1 MRDMTERFVAAVCG
15 GIAAIGGAIAP
26 KQVELLREGAHY
38 ALGMIGTALASML
51 GWTEAINRRK
61 RGGLTLVAASLCAA
75 TVFFGTARAQE
86 TSVGTA
92 PAQETSVGS
101 ARAPES
107 SDTTPSDTTAVDLV
121 ALRLND
127 SLSREMFDTF
137 NLFIYVDKA
146 ERGPFAQRMFV
157 FEKSG
162 DKLSLLYD
170 WPVSTGRES
179 LERDAHG
186 HLQSTITPAGYY
198 ELDPKRLYEDHVS
211 SQWNEEMPFAMFFD
225 WKPNGHD
232 TGLAIHGTAGE
243 AANALGTRASAGC
256 VRISQENAQTL
267 FGLVQ
272 TQFRGSAPK
281 IAYLD
286 GATNVSS
293 EGFLLHDSNGQLKF
307 HDGYSVLVVVDD
319 YVGNSQ
325 VSSLF

>member
-1 MRDMTERFVAAVCG
+1 MIERFVAAICG
-15 GIAAIGGAIAP
+15 GIATIVGAIARKP
-26 KQVELLREGAHY
+26 LELLREGAHY

-51 GWTEAINRRK
+51 RRTDATQGRK
-61 RGGLTLVAASLCAA
+61 RGGLTLVAASLCVA
-75 TVFFGTARAQE
+75 TLLFGVASAQE
-86 TSVGTA
+86 TADT
-92 PAQETSVGS
+92 TSVN
-101 ARAPES
+101 
-107 SDTTPSDTTAVDLV
+107 DTTAVDLV
-121 ALRLND
+121 SMRLND
-127 SLSREMFDTF
+127 NLSREMFDTF

-157 FEKSG
+157 FQKSG
-162 DKLSLLYD
+162 DKLALLYD
-170 WPVSTGRES
+170 WPVSTGREG

-211 SQWNEEMPFAMFFD
+211 SQWNEEMPYAMFFD

-232 TGLAIHGTAGE
+232 TGLAIHGAAGE
-243 AANALGTRASAGC
+243 EANALGTRASAGC
-256 VRISQENAQTL
+256 VRISEENAQTL

-272 TQFRGSAPK
+272 TQFRGSAPR

-286 GATNVSS
+286 GAANVSS

-307 HDGYSVLVVVDD
+307 RDGYSVLVVVDD
-319 YVGNSQ
+319 FVGNSQ